1 MHSLSRFPSL
11 RTFRAVAVA
20 TAAFALAGLAA
31 PARAQD
37 APAPQAP
44 APVAAPAADVAAVT
58 AQVQGFYD
66 LSTSFEA
73 DFTQE
78 YWVKQYNVK
87 KQSHGRVTFKK
98 PGKML
103 WKYDVPPDNRLVSD
117 GHKLKIYTAEN
128 KQMFEQDVSASQYP
142 AVLSFL
148 SGQGKLGDT
157 FDFQLFD
164 GSQMSFPGGWVLV
177 GTPKTATPAYQKV
190 FFYVDKETKQVR
202 RVLILD
208 GQGNHN
214 RFDFDKPTL
223 NGKID
228 DARFVFSP
236 PPGTS
241 IIRP

>member
-1 MHSLSRFPSL
+1 MRTLAPSPL
-11 RTFRAVAVA
+11 AVLA
-20 TAAFALAGLAA
+20 AAFTLALAA
-31 PARAQD
+31 PAARPASAD
-37 APAPQAP
+37 EPAASAAPQAAPVP
-44 APVAAPAADVAAVT
+44 APTGEVSAVT
-58 AQVQGFYD
+58 SQVQAFYD
-66 LSTSFEA
+66 QSSSFEA

-117 GHKLKIYTAEN
+117 GHKLKIYTADN
-128 KQMFEQDVSASQYP
+128 KQMFEQDVAASQYP

-148 SGQGKLGDT
+148 SGQGKLTDT

-164 GSQMSFPGGWVLV
+164 GSQMSFPGGWVLL
-177 GTPKTATPAYQKV
+177 GTPRTPTPAYQKV

-202 RVLILD
+202 RVLLVD

-228 DARFVFSP
+228 DAKFIFSP

-241 IIRP
+241 IIHP